1 MTKLNEF
8 LKINSWGLDDV
19 LDNYEIYDTG
29 DLEAIYD
36 GRNEEAKETW
46 LKTQT
51 AREAV
56 NRWLAEKIKALQA
69 ENVEPT
75 GVSLTLYQTRLNLL
89 KELQKE
95 AAPSYESHESTV
107 DEIKRYRSEY
117 AEQGNEEATHL
128 KASAA
133 TKITA
138 KTAASTK
145 DGPPANTTPKGAANN
160 ES

>member
-75 GVSLTLYQTRLNLL
+75 GVSL
-89 KELQKE
+89 
-95 AAPSYESHESTV
+95 
-107 DEIKRYRSEY
+107 
-117 AEQGNEEATHL
+117 
-128 KASAA
+128 
-133 TKITA
+133 
-138 KTAASTK
+138 
-145 DGPPANTTPKGAANN
+145 
-160 ES
+160 